1 MTTQEKAIKPTR
13 PEAPEGQEKATK
25 PTRPEAP
32 EGFVYNAEGNLIAKC
47 NIPASELR
55 KDAFVTGLLAQ
66 VKEQKKQLEAF
77 KQNIFQAFEAFRAEM
92 LEQFGTKL
100 HARGTGDN
108 VTMFSFD
115 GRFKITY
122 KSAKVKTLGPEHDA
136 ARQLA
141 RDWFNSQKDNLPHDV
156 LTVVQ
161 DFFVK
166 DASVANTISFI
177 NKNFQDETLIKAQ
190 QAAKDAMLIIGS
202 KSYFNFYERDEEG
215 EYHQVHLNFS
225 KL

>member
-1 MTTQEKAIKPTR
+1 MNQKTQPSETKNIRPT
-13 PEAPEGQEKATK
+13 
-25 PTRPEAP
+25 AP
-32 EGFVYNAEGNLIAKC
+32 EGFVYDASGNLIARC

-55 KDAFVTGLLAQ
+55 KDAFVAGLLAQ

-77 KQNIFQAFEAFRAEM
+77 KQNLFQAFEAFRVEM

-122 KSAKVKTLGPEHDA
+122 KSAKQKTLGPEHDVS
-136 ARQLA
+136 RQLA
-141 RDWFNSQKDNLPHDV
+141 RDWFSSQRDNLPHDA
-156 LTVVQ
+156 LIMVQ
-161 DFFVK
+161 DFVTG
-166 DASVANTISFI
+166 DASVSKTIKFMNWDI
-177 NKNFQDETLIKAQ
+177 QDETLLKAQ
-190 QAAKDAMLIIGS
+190 EAAKDALLVIGS